1 MIKFSNNLR
10 TTLAADVTNVATT
23 ISVTSVATFPTLNT
37 GDTLYLTLSDLSETV
52 SEIVICTAISGTEL
66 TVLRAQE
73 GTTAQTWTAANE
85 IRVTGRLTAG
95 LLDSLRNS
103 LVPVGGTIDDL
114 GDVNT
119 STAVDGQIL
128 TWNNA
133 AGEWQPQDFVIDS
146 VGSTN
151 NVDVRSY
158 NSTQNQTSFA
168 VIYDGTK
175 STVEVFVNG
184 IKIADTEYTA
194 TSGNSVVF
202 NTGRN
207 ADDIIDLVGYSGAAI
222 AISTLEDVDTS
233 NLSPVDGQSLV
244 WNNTSGIW
252 ERGTAAGTAVGLIDG
267 IVKGDGL
274 GTISAAVADV
284 DYLAATPNM
293 AAFRDAFTFPTVDST
308 SGYVLAT
315 DGNGNLSFV
324 VQSGGSGA
332 SGTISTVDMHSYTAV
347 SSQTSFAVAYDSTDS
362 TVDVYV
368 NGVKIAAS
376 EYTATSGIN
385 IVFNTG
391 RTAGDVVDVVGYSK
405 AAVSIDNL
413 TDVDTTTSAP
423 TNQQVLG
430 WSTANGQ
437 WEPLTVV
444 VNETDPVFT
453 AWDKSTGISITE
465 SQISDFGSYLTTDSA
480 QALHAT
486 DALSIVGNTLYL
498 NKADG
503 TNETIDLSLY
513 LDDTNLA
520 RITSGIYNADTQELI
535 FTRDDASTFAVDAS
549 MFFDDT
555 NLVTSVA
562 GKTGVVTLTKADISD
577 FNDADYATATQGATA
592 DTAVQPGD
600 NVSGLTN
607 DAGYLT
613 AETSHADVLVD
624 GDFASAGFMKT
635 DGSGNYSVVTD
646 AYTLPTASDTE
657 LGGIKVGAG
666 LTITSGVLSVNSGGT
681 ADSVEW
687 TGVLNTPTTLSGY
700 GITDGQ
706 PLDGDLSAIAG
717 LAGTSGFLKKT
728 AADTWALDTN
738 TYLTSYTETN
748 DLSSAVTWA
757 NVPDA
762 NITQTSVTQHQA
774 ALSITE
780 SQISDLG
787 SYLTTVALNDVSDV
801 TLTTPASG
809 EVLKYD
815 GSNWVNSTDAG
826 GISLTD
832 LSITTN
838 AAGTAALSYNN
849 ITGEFSYT
857 PPDLSGYSTF
867 DGAYSS
873 LTGTP
878 TIPTA
883 LTDLGITDG
892 TVNQVL
898 TTDGNGTFSFQ
909 DAGGGTTINSIDD
922 INDVDTTTT
931 APDNG
936 QALIWDGTNWVPG
949 TVAAPGTSTSLAS
962 DIRSYTLT
970 GTQDTFNVNYDI
982 ATEAVTVFLNGIKL
996 DPSTYTATTGT
1007 SITLNTAAVV
1017 GDIVDIVGYI
1027 KGIFAGGTN
1036 TRTATGDGTTVSYAV
1051 TSGASVDDVFVTL
1064 NGIVQTPT
1072 TDYTISGA
1080 ELTFTT
1086 APVNGDLI
1094 QIREVATLATAP
1106 GLSTGAAIAMAIV
1119 FGG

>member
-52 SEIVICTAISGTEL
+52 SEIVICTAISGTDL

-103 LVPVGGTIDDL
+103 LVPVGGTIDNL

-128 TWNNA
+128 TWNSA
-133 AGEWQPQDFVIDS
+133 AGEWQAQDFVVDN

-158 NSTQNQTSFA
+158 NSTQGQTSFA

-207 ADDIIDLVGYSGAAI
+207 ADDIIDLIGYSGAAI

-244 WNNTSGIW
+244 WNNTSGVW

-324 VQSGGSGA
+324 VQSGGGGV
-332 SGTISTVDMHSYTAV
+332 SGTISTVDMHSYIAV

-430 WSTANGQ
+430 WSTVNGQ

-465 SQISDFGSYLTTDSA
+465 SQISDFGSYLTT
-480 QALHAT
+480 
-486 DALSIVGNTLYL
+486 
-498 NKADG
+498 
-503 TNETIDLSLY
+503 
-513 LDDTNLA
+513 
-520 RITSGIYNADTQELI
+520 
-535 FTRDDASTFAVDAS
+535 
-549 MFFDDT
+549 
-555 NLVTSVA
+555 
-562 GKTGVVTLTKADISD
+562 
-577 FNDADYATATQGATA
+577 
-592 DTAVQPGD
+592 
-600 NVSGLTN
+600 
-607 DAGYLT
+607 
-613 AETSHADVLVD
+613 
-624 GDFASAGFMKT
+624 
-635 DGSGNYSVVTD
+635 
-646 AYTLPTASDTE
+646 
-657 LGGIKVGAG
+657 
-666 LTITSGVLSVNSGGT
+666 
-681 ADSVEW
+681 
-687 TGVLNTPTTLSGY
+687 
-700 GITDGQ
+700 
-706 PLDGDLSAIAG
+706 
-717 LAGTSGFLKKT
+717 
-728 AADTWALDTN
+728 
-738 TYLTSYTETN
+738 
-748 DLSSAVTWA
+748 
-757 NVPDA
+757 
-762 NITQTSVTQHQA
+762 
-774 ALSITE
+774 
-780 SQISDLG
+780 
-787 SYLTTVALNDVSDV
+787 VALNDVSNV
-801 TLTTPASG
+801 TLTTPTSG

-815 GSNWVNSTDAG
+815 GSNWVNSTNTG

-832 LSITTN
+832 LSVTTN

-849 ITGEFSYT
+849 TTGEFSYT
-857 PPDLSGYSTF
+857 PPDLSSYSTF

-878 TIPTA
+878 TIPTV

-892 TVNQVL
+892 SANQVL

-909 DAGGGTTINSIDD
+909 NASGGTTINSIDD

-936 QALIWDGTNWVPG
+936 QALVWDGTNWVPG
-949 TVAAPGTSTSLAS
+949 TVAASETGTSLAS

-970 GTQDTFNVNYDI
+970 EDQDTFSVNYDV
-982 ATEAVTVFLNGIKL
+982 ATESVTVFLNGIKL

-1007 SITLNTAAVV
+1007 SITLNTTAVT

-1036 TRTATGDGTTVSYAV
+1036 TRTATGDGTTTIYQV
-1051 TSGASVDDVFVTL
+1051 TAGASVDDVFVML

-1072 TDYTISGA
+1072 SDYTISGTD
-1080 ELTFTT
+1080 LTFTT
-1086 APVNGDLI
+1086 APANGDLI
-1094 QIREVATLATAP
+1094 QIREVATLATGSGSSGA
-1106 GLSTGAAIAMAIV
+1106 STGVAIAMAIV